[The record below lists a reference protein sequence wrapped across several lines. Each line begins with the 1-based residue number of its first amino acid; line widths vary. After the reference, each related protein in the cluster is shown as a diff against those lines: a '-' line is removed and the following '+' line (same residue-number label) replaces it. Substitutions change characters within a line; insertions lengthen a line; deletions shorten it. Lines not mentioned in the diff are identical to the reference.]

1 LNEKEK
7 RSILQRQKLPTTFL
21 VIWVVAVI
29 LVGGALTSFHQP
41 FQTPAESILALSRA
55 AAPNTWQTV
64 HILSGSCGC
73 SQRVLRHLLDRRP
86 LDGVA
91 EQILLV
97 DGLAGSE
104 QDLPGTAA
112 LLEQLQ
118 RAGFAVRHLAAK
130 DIPREYGLRGV
141 PLLLVVSPRH
151 HVAYLGGYGSQGD
164 QDLRILTELRSGQE
178 AKVLPVV
185 GCAVGSHLRQQA
197 DPFHLKY

>member
-1 LNEKEK
+1 MEHRKP
-7 RSILQRQKLPTTFL
+7 PTAFL
-21 VIWVVAVI
+21 LLWAGAVI

-41 FQTPAESILALSRA
+41 FQAPAESILALSRP

-73 SQRVLRHLLDRRP
+73 SQRVLRHLLERRP
-86 LDGVA
+86 LNGVA

-104 QDLPGTAA
+104 QDLPGTST
-112 LLEQLQ
+112 LLDQLQ
-118 RAGFAVRHLAAK
+118 HIGFAVRHIAAQ

-151 HVAYLGGYGSQGD
+151 QIAYLGGYGTHGD
-164 QDLRILTELRSGQE
+164 QDLRILSDLRSGHA
-178 AKVLPVV
+178 AKVLPVL